1 MTRQRIDRLTA
12 AEWAT
17 TPLRSPENIGRKVWF
32 SWNGNV
38 PSAVLITEVTRVG
51 VRIDTTDSPQRG
63 FKISPVDP
71 GIAHRTIN
79 QWQSSIFTEQY
90 RLDTEEQAD
99 LIGSI
104 KQATLWH
111 LPIESLR
118 KIKSIIEGEG

>member
-1 MTRQRIDRLTA
+1 MRQRTDSLPN

-17 TPLRSPENIGRKVWF
+17 TPLRNPENIGRKVWF

-38 PSAVLITEVTRVG
+38 PSTVLISEVTRVG

-63 FKISPVDP
+63 FRCSSTDP

-79 QWQSSIFTEQY
+79 QWMSSVFTEQY
-90 RLDTEEQAD
+90 RLDTEEQSD

-118 KIKSIIEGEG
+118 KIKAIIEKEG